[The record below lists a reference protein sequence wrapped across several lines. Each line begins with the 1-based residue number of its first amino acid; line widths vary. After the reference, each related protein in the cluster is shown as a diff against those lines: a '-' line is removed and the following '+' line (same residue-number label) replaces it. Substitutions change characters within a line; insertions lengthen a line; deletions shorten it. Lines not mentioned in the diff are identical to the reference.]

1 MDGFEK
7 IEITKGVNL
16 IYVENKKFKT
26 NLVSVYIK
34 RPLVRG
40 EATKNALLPYVL
52 KSGSKG
58 YENQV
63 EISKMLDELYGS
75 KLVASVGKKGERHI
89 MSFKLVMTNDKFIE
103 EDIFEKGM
111 AFLKDVVFNPLVQD
125 GGFKQEYFDIEAQ
138 NLRDAIRGRMND
150 KAHYAVERCI
160 ENMCSGEN
168 YSIHE
173 DGYEQ
178 DIDLIDRKN
187 LYEHYVNVIN
197 TSPID
202 VLVVG
207 DIEKDRVVS
216 SIKSLFEGKIAD
228 DRELVEIPEE
238 DVYKIPEKKKEVTE
252 HFDVAQG
259 KVCIGFRTNIHFTDD
274 EYYPLALYSSI
285 LGGGAHSKMF
295 LNIRE
300 KESLCYYI
308 YSSIEKY
315 KALMFI
321 ASGIEIENYEKAL
334 KLIEREMTDMKKGR
348 ISDEEMENS
357 KNAIVN
363 SLRSMTDSIGSLS
376 EFYYGQLVSGV
387 FETPEQM
394 IEKIRAVTKE
404 EVTKASQKI
413 KMDTVYFLRD

>member
-1 MDGFEK
+1 MEGFEK
-7 IEITKGVNL
+7 MEIKKGINL

-34 RPLVRG
+34 RPLVRE

-63 EISKMLDELYGS
+63 EISRMLDELYGS

-89 MSFKLVMTNDKFIE
+89 MSFRLVMTNDKFID

-111 AFLKDVVFNPLVQD
+111 DFLKDIIFNPLMQD
-125 GGFKQEYFDIEAQ
+125 GGFKHEYFDIEAQ
-138 NLRDAIRGRMND
+138 NLRDAIRGRIND

-160 ENMCSGEN
+160 EEMCSGEN

-173 DGYEQ
+173 DGYED
-178 DIDLIDRKN
+178 DIDLIDRN
-187 LYEHYVNVIN
+187 SLYEHYENVIS
-197 TSPID
+197 TSPVD

-207 DIEKDRVVS
+207 DIERDRVIS
-216 SIKSLFEGKIAD
+216 SIKSLFDGNIAD

-238 DVYKIPEKKKEVTE
+238 EVYKIPEKKKEITE
-252 HFDVAQG
+252 HFDVTQG
-259 KVCIGFRTNIHFTDD
+259 KVCIGFRTNIHFTDK

-321 ASGIEIENYEKAL
+321 SSGIEIENYEKAL
-334 KLIEREMTDMKKGR
+334 KLIDKEMTDMKKGR

-363 SLRSMTDSIGSLS
+363 SLMSMTDSIGALS
-376 EFYYGQLVSGV
+376 EFYYGQLMSGI

-394 IEKIRAVTKE
+394 IQKIKAVTKA
-404 EVTKASQKI
+404 EVAEASKKI